1 MYKYISD
8 VVSMIGVNQGNM
20 TVQPA
25 LSYDAK
31 YACKFPYPCELYY
44 KTNDKE

>member
-1 MYKYISD
+1 MHFDISD

-25 LSYDAK
+25 LGYDAK
-31 YACKFPYPCELYY
+31 Y
-44 KTNDKE
+44 TSV